1 MHVSYKDAA
10 WEACDDF
17 EQLCAENIRIYVRS
31 VQRKCSEMR
40 EKVGEVEKAGVD
52 WTNNCLRQLQREVS
66 ELRRREDKLNKLS
79 LTDDPIQF
87 LKVMTCFVVLQL

>member
-1 MHVSYKDAA
+1 MFSYKDAA
-10 WEACDDF
+10 WRACDDF

-66 ELRRREDKLNKLS
+66 ELRRRDDKLNQLS
-79 LTDDPIQF
+79 QTEDPIRF
-87 LKVMTCFVVLQL
+87 LKVMTCFVMLQC